1 MKRKQPTTKRVNYA
15 LKPWADTFMKR
26 LQNGLLR
33 QTNLKFTEMDQE
45 YDYIK
50 KFLDYLDFQTD
61 MSIELNNVDYS
72 ALAEL
77 SSKKLFSN

>member
-1 MKRKQPTTKRVNYA
+1 
-15 LKPWADTFMKR
+15 
-26 LQNGLLR
+26 
-33 QTNLKFTEMDQE
+33 MDQE